1 MTLPSSNSIWQ
12 LDSYATLL
20 EQDRRAQARQ
30 RRIRHGL
37 ICAALCLGS
46 ILAAHTGLAAA
57 QKLAADLVQAEDMRG
72 M

>member
-1 MTLPSSNSIWQ
+1 MTPLPSYTRP
-12 LDSYATLL
+12 LARDG
-20 EQDRRAQARQ
+20 RAQARQ